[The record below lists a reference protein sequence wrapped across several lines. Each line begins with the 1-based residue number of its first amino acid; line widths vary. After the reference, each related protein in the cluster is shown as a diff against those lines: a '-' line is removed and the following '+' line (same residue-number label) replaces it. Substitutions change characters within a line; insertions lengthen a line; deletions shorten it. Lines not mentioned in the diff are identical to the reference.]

1 MILVSCRKN
10 FDSNQFFAETNQIRR
25 YVSLQNLEQFDTLSA
40 GELAA
45 EVAGKHV
52 LVLVHG
58 FRNPLPNV
66 ARSYADV
73 EAGLARNGLVGG
85 GAYGAVIGFAWP
97 GFQTPAGFFPA
108 VPSANRSASHLRGL
122 LRILGA
128 NATTVDVE
136 THSLGARVGLQAIAF
151 AGEVWVDNLLLTAP
165 AVDDE
170 SIEPKQEFNGS
181 LASCRRCLVY
191 HSSGDPVLQ
200 LAYRVGDLDRALGYK
215 GPQHRAIL
223 ERQCKDVFVVDCSNV
238 VHSHGGYRHSD
249 RFYEH
254 WARVLH
260 EDPLQQYEA
269 LAAEVPGVGAGEPAI
284 T

>member
-73 EAGLARNGLVGG
+73 EAGLARNGLAGG
-85 GAYGAVIGFAWP
+85 GAYGAVIGFGWP
-97 GFQTPAGFFPA
+97 GFQTAAGFFPA

-170 SIEPKQEFNGS
+170 SLEPKQEFNGS

-191 HSSGDPVLQ
+191 HSAGDPVLQ

-215 GPQHRAIL
+215 GPQHRAII

-269 LAAEVPGVGAGEPAI
+269 LPAEVSGVGAVEPAI